1 MLSKCQYSGPL
12 ATEIVRIVTG
22 WVNCV
27 DQDVNLDAL
36 ATTIVARVQPRDD
49 SWFFLASK
57 ALLISEAALRDYAT
71 HGESLSLTILIH
83 VVRQQFSLF
92 WKMYRSNVGFR
103 QVLEAASKIS
113 VQDTLPELWPD
124 FCEIWNQIVRE
135 VQRKDDHMMAFYI
148 LGRIRNVFL
157 ALHQQTES
165 APPLQFSPF
174 TGDQDDILY
183 DPFSY
188 PLCNIPG
195 NHPNSTPLGHIHND
209 DALIR
214 HGPGNTVP
222 VPSFPASSSDTP
234 SVSAHAS
241 IRVDETLTTAPLLDK
256 NMHHLVSSQPLHQ
269 ITPET
274 DRIPSTSPSLNPF
287 ITHATCGRTDT
298 SARTMCLT
306 SPGPSVPT
314 SSPMP
319 KASTSPDPIAVEH
332 TVFSHAHSDVVDIAS
347 TSPAPDVDDVH
358 TGLLL
363 SSEPHMAV
371 SDHTSFTRIPCVDG
385 SYHSSRPIS
394 STSASTS

>member
-1 MLSKCQYSGPL
+1 M
-12 ATEIVRIVTG
+12 
-22 WVNCV
+22 

-71 HGESLSLTILIH
+71 HGESLSLAILIH

-165 APPLQFSPF
+165 APPIQFSPF

-188 PLCNIPG
+188 PLCIYLETIQTR
-195 NHPNSTPLGHIHND
+195 HPWATSITTMCSYGMAPATLYPFLPSPPVVQTRPVCPHMPQFASMKPL
-209 DALIR
+209 
-214 HGPGNTVP
+214 
-222 VPSFPASSSDTP
+222 
-234 SVSAHAS
+234 
-241 IRVDETLTTAPLLDK
+241 
-256 NMHHLVSSQPLHQ
+256 PLH
-269 ITPET
+269 
-274 DRIPSTSPSLNPF
+274 R
-287 ITHATCGRTDT
+287 
-298 SARTMCLT
+298 
-306 SPGPSVPT
+306 
-314 SSPMP
+314 
-319 KASTSPDPIAVEH
+319 
-332 TVFSHAHSDVVDIAS
+332 
-347 TSPAPDVDDVH
+347 
-358 TGLLL
+358 
-363 SSEPHMAV
+363 
-371 SDHTSFTRIPCVDG
+371 
-385 SYHSSRPIS
+385 S
-394 STSASTS
+394 STKICTT